1 MCNKLVRHSRTVV
14 SAGLLISAV
23 IVPASAQQTVFGVGI
38 NGGSVPRAMAP
49 LCAGARRLDGGG
61 LSASA
66 ALVAKRMRLNA
77 NLDHVAKIGGVSV
90 AGCVP
95 GTGIAVDSSFTPA
108 DRSAFTLS
116 GAAWVPVANQ
126 LDLGLETGWV
136 IKHSSWFI
144 GPAIGAQH
152 RHVRA
157 EIIGRLHITSFDEV
171 TRDFNSSPVR
181 EISRTEQSERSWGVA
196 ARILLVTSRR

>member
-1 MCNKLVRHSRTVV
+1 MTVV
-14 SAGLLISAV
+14 SAGLLIGGV
-23 IVPASAQQTVFGVGI
+23 IDPASAQQIVFGGGI

-49 LCAGARRLDGGG
+49 LCDSARRLDGGG

-66 ALVAKRMRLNA
+66 ALVAKGMRLNA
-77 NLDHVAKIGGVSV
+77 NIDHVAKIGVVSV

-95 GTGIAVDSSFTPA
+95 GTGVSVDSSFAPA

-116 GAAWVPVANQ
+116 AAAWIPVADQ
-126 LDLGLETGWV
+126 LDVGLETGWV

-144 GPAIGAQH
+144 GPAVGGQH

-157 EIIGRLHITSFDEV
+157 EIVGRLHINSFDEI

-181 EISRTEQSERSWGVA
+181 EISRRDRSERSWGVA
-196 ARILLVTSRR
+196 ARVMLLTRRR

>member
-1 MCNKLVRHSRTVV
+1 MTVV
-14 SAGLLISAV
+14 SAGLLIGGV
-23 IVPASAQQTVFGVGI
+23 IDPASAQQIVFGGGI

-49 LCAGARRLDGGG
+49 LCDSARRLDGGG

-66 ALVAKRMRLNA
+66 ALVAKGMRLNA
-77 NLDHVAKIGGVSV
+77 NIDHVAKIGVVSV

-95 GTGIAVDSSFTPA
+95 GTGVSVDSSFAPA

-116 GAAWVPVANQ
+116 AAAWIPVADQ
-126 LDLGLETGWV
+126 LDVGLETGWV

-144 GPAIGAQH
+144 GPAVGGQH

-157 EIIGRLHITSFDEV
+157 EIVGRLHINSFDEI

-181 EISRTEQSERSWGVA
+181 EISRRDRSERSWGVV
-196 ARILLVTSRR
+196 ARVMLLTRRR

>member
-1 MCNKLVRHSRTVV
+1 MHDTLVRLGRIVV
-14 SAGLLISAV
+14 SAGLLVGGVTS
-23 IVPASAQQTVFGVGI
+23 PAFAQQLVFGGGI
-38 NGGSVPRAMAP
+38 NGGSVPRSMAP

-66 ALVAKRMRLNA
+66 MLLVKRTGLHA

-95 GTGIAVDSSFTPA
+95 GTGIAVDSSFAPA
-108 DRSAFTLS
+108 GHSALTLS
-116 GAAWVPVANQ
+116 GAAWTPVTKQ

-136 IKHSSWFI
+136 LEHSSWYI
-144 GPAIGAQH
+144 GPALGGQH

-157 EIIGRLHITSFDEV
+157 EIIGRLHISSFDEV
-171 TRDFNSSPVR
+171 TRDFTSSPVR
-181 EISRTEQSERSWGVA
+181 EISRTKQSERSWGVA
-196 ARILLVTSRR
+196 ARILLVTRRR

>member
-1 MCNKLVRHSRTVV
+1 MTVV
-14 SAGLLISAV
+14 SAGLLIGGV
-23 IVPASAQQTVFGVGI
+23 IDPASAQQIVFGGGI

-49 LCAGARRLDGGG
+49 LCDGARRLDGGG

-66 ALVAKRMRLNA
+66 ALVAKGMRLNA
-77 NLDHVAKIGGVSV
+77 NIDHVAKIGVVSV

-95 GTGIAVDSSFTPA
+95 GTGVSVDSSFAPA

-116 GAAWVPVANQ
+116 AAAWIPVADQ
-126 LDLGLETGWV
+126 LDVGLETGWV

-144 GPAIGAQH
+144 GPAVGGQH

-157 EIIGRLHITSFDEV
+157 EIVGRLHINSFDEIM
-171 TRDFNSSPVR
+171 RDFNSSPVR
-181 EISRTEQSERSWGVA
+181 EISRRDRSERSWGVA
-196 ARILLVTSRR
+196 ARVMLLTRRR

>member
-1 MCNKLVRHSRTVV
+1 MHNKLVRFRTVV
-14 SAGLLISAV
+14 SAGLLIGGV
-23 IVPASAQQTVFGVGI
+23 IVPASAQQIAFGGGI

-49 LCAGARRLDGGG
+49 LCDGARRLDGGG

-66 ALVAKRMRLNA
+66 ALVARRMRLNA
-77 NLDHVAKIGGVSV
+77 NLDHVSKIGGVSV

-95 GTGIAVDSSFTPA
+95 GTGIAVDSSFAPA
-108 DRSAFTLS
+108 DRYAFTLS
-116 GAAWVPVANQ
+116 VAAWIPVASQ

-144 GPAIGAQH
+144 GPAIGGQH
-152 RHVRA
+152 RHARA
-157 EIIGRLHITSFDEV
+157 EIIGRLHISSFDEV

-181 EISRTEQSERSWGVA
+181 EISRTEQSEPSWGVA
-196 ARILLVTSRR
+196 ARILLVTRRR